1 MTWKQTINSALVRTI
16 GYQLERPKPD
26 QRLQPLVQ
34 RLEKV
39 TRRLEKLPAGQS
51 AAAPVKAPYFPDDFD
66 EEVRE
71 VIRLV
76 RPYTRTSK
84 DKLHALVSST
94 RYISRHGIE
103 GAVVEC
109 GVWRGGSMHAVARV
123 LDGLGDH
130 SRDLYLFDTFDGM
143 TEPTEHDL
151 RTGDLRSAREL
162 MDESQKATKG
172 IWAYASLEDVR
183 AGFETVPY
191 PVERLHY
198 VQGKVE
204 DTVPGQ
210 APQQIAL
217 LRLDTDWYESTRHE
231 LDHLYDRLVSG
242 GVLIIDDYGSWQGSA
257 QATDEFLERTG
268 ARLLLLR
275 AGTGRV
281 AVKP

>member
-26 QRLQPLVQ
+26 RQAEPLTK

-39 TRRLEKLPAGQS
+39 TRRLEKLPALQ
-51 AAAPVKAPYFPDDFD
+51 AAPASAKTPYFPDDFD

-71 VIRLV
+71 VIRAV

-84 DKLHALVSST
+84 DKLHALISST

-143 TEPTEHDL
+143 TEPTEKDL
-151 RTGDLRSAREL
+151 RTGDQRSAREL
-162 MDESQKATKG
+162 MDVSEKATKG
-172 IWAYASLEDVR
+172 IWAYASLEDVQ

-191 PVERLHY
+191 PAERVHY

-210 APQQIAL
+210 APEQISL

-231 LDHLYDRLVSG
+231 LDHLYDRLVPG